1 MSEYMTVMAESS
13 HDSPTPET
21 ASPAAVWSGILVG
34 TSALLVFLI
43 LPLYVGA
50 LAGVGFDD
58 GQLGNLAAM
67 DLAGMALAS
76 LLALFWIKRLN
87 WQRVGLLAMAAL
99 ALINFLCLG
108 ITDYASLMMMRVA
121 AGLAAGS
128 AIVLTYSI
136 IANTTHPDRYM
147 GLFVSA
153 QVLAGSIGF
162 IVIPSFANDSGSDL
176 FYYLFGGLA
185 LLAATF
191 VRWFPETG
199 HAGELHQK
207 EARRLH
213 VSAKLAISSI
223 LIAMTLF
230 FIGQGSI
237 WAYGERIGADAGID
251 AQVIGNVLA
260 GTSIAALFGGL
271 LSAWLD
277 VRFGRFWPIL
287 LAIGVQLV
295 ALALFYGEMETLHF
309 ALIFAIFSFSWNFG
323 IAYQVGALIS
333 CDSDGRF
340 TALIPAFQGAGLAIG
355 PALAGGFLSGEGYY
369 VVNIVSGSALFAYL
383 LFILPFCRKTG

>member
-1 MSEYMTVMAESS
+1 MSEYTTVMAESS
-13 HDSPTPET
+13 HATPATAPPT
-21 ASPAAVWSGILVG
+21 AIWSGILVG
-34 TSALLVFLI
+34 TTALLVFLI

-76 LLALFWIKRLN
+76 VLALFWIKRLN
-87 WQRVGLLAMAAL
+87 WRRMGVGAMLAL
-99 ALINFLCLG
+99 ALINLLCLG
-108 ITDYASLMMMRVA
+108 VTDYVHLMTLRVA
-121 AGLAAGS
+121 AGLAAGTGV
-128 AIVLTYSI
+128 VLSYSI

-162 IVIPSFANDSGSDL
+162 ILIPSFAADSGVDV

-185 LLAATF
+185 LLAS
-191 VRWFPETG
+191 VLVKNFPAVG
-199 HAGELHQK
+199 HAGELHQR
-207 EARRLH
+207 EAGRLH
-213 VSAKLAISSI
+213 VSAKLAIFSI

-237 WAYGERIGADAGID
+237 WAYGERIGAAAGLD

-260 GTSIAALFGGL
+260 GTSIAALVGGL

-295 ALALFYGEMETLHF
+295 ALTLFYGEMETLQF

-355 PALAGGFLSGEGYY
+355 PALAGSFLSGEGYY
-369 VVNIVSGSALFAYL
+369 TVNIVSGVALFAYL
-383 LFILPFCRKTG
+383 LFILPFCRRAD